1 MNLSF
6 TLIRDRQLHL
16 IEYHWSANLLNSIG
30 TVLALL
36 ITLPLHIRP
45 RPLSGSQARRLV

>member
-36 ITLPLHIRP
+36 ITLLNLFISALDPSAAVKH
-45 RPLSGSQARRLV
+45 AA